1 MKYRI
6 TWNGLGG
13 ELEAVTVDGDEYE
26 GAITEAFIK
35 MLAGNIVSAGDSFTV
50 EEVTDSLVGDE
61 DYNTEEEP
69 A

>member
-13 ELEAVTVDGDEYE
+13 ELQTVTVNGDE
-26 GAITEAFIK
+26 GAIAKAFIE
-35 MLAGNIVSAGDSFTV
+35 LLTGNIVCPGDSFTV

-61 DYNTEEEP
+61 DVE
-69 A
+69 